1 MAMIDAPS
9 PNHNERAL
17 PVSMLV
23 LHYTGME
30 SGPAALDR
38 LRDPAARVSA
48 HYVLEEDGRLFQ
60 LVEEHR
66 RAWHAGRSFWRGI
79 TDINSASVGI
89 EIVNGGHDFG
99 LPAFPE
105 AQIQALITLCQGIL
119 ARHNIAA
126 HNIVGHSDIAPGRKQ
141 DPGER
146 FDWQRL
152 ANNGI
157 GLWPTP
163 AEVPPEERFFDDL
176 AHIGYGLDLANKT
189 DLITAFQRR
198 YSPQNL
204 SGKADAQTRA
214 IAHALAK
221 MIPSP

>member
-1 MAMIDAPS
+1 MIDAPS
-9 PNHNERAL
+9 PNQNDRAL
-17 PVSMLV
+17 PLTMLV

-30 SGPAALDR
+30 TGQAALDR
-38 LRDPAARVSA
+38 LRDPAAKVSA
-48 HYVLEEDGRLFQ
+48 HYVLEEDGRLLK

-66 RAWHAGRSFWRGI
+66 RAWHAGVSFWRGL
-79 TDINSASVGI
+79 TDLNSASIGI

-99 LPAFPE
+99 LPDFPE
-105 AQIQALITLCQGIL
+105 AQMQALIPLCQGII
-119 ARHNIAA
+119 ARHNIAP
-126 HNIVGHSDIAPGRKQ
+126 HNIVGHSDIAPTRKQ

-152 ANNGI
+152 AGEGI

-163 AEVPPEERFFDDL
+163 AEAPPEESFFDDL

-189 DLITAFQRR
+189 DIITAFQRR

-214 IAHALAK
+214 LAHTLAQ

>member
-1 MAMIDAPS
+1 MIDAPS
-9 PNHNERAL
+9 PNHNERDL
-17 PVSMLV
+17 PVTMLV
-23 LHYTGME
+23 LHYTGMK
-30 SGPAALDR
+30 SGAAAIER
-38 LRDPAARVSA
+38 LRDPAAKVSA
-48 HYVLEEDGRLFQ
+48 HYVLEEDGRIFQ
-60 LVEEHR
+60 LVDENQ
-66 RAWHAGRSFWRGI
+66 RAWHAGVSFWRSI
-79 TDINSASVGI
+79 TDINSASIGI

-105 AQIQALITLCQGIL
+105 VLMQALVPLCQGII

-146 FDWQRL
+146 FAWDRL
-152 ANNGI
+152 AREGI

-163 AEVPPEERFFDDL
+163 TEPPPETNLFDDL
-176 AHIGYGLDLANKT
+176 AHIGYGLDLASET
-189 DLITAFQRR
+189 EIITAFQRR
-198 YSPQNL
+198 YCPQNP

-214 IAHALAK
+214 LAHALAQ

>member
-1 MAMIDAPS
+1 MAMINAPS
-9 PNHNERAL
+9 PNHNERTL

-30 SGPAALDR
+30 SGQAALDR

-66 RAWHAGRSFWRGI
+66 RAWHAGLSFWRGI

-99 LPAFPE
+99 LPAFSE
-105 AQIQALITLCQGIL
+105 AQMQALIPLCQGIM
-119 ARHNIAA
+119 ARHSIAA

-152 ANNGI
+152 AREGI

-163 AEVPPEERFFDDL
+163 AEAPPEERFF
-176 AHIGYGLDLANKT
+176 
-189 DLITAFQRR
+189 
-198 YSPQNL
+198 
-204 SGKADAQTRA
+204 
-214 IAHALAK
+214 
-221 MIPSP
+221 

>member
-1 MAMIDAPS
+1 MIIDTPS
-9 PNHNERAL
+9 PNQNDRAL
-17 PVSMLV
+17 PLTMLV
-23 LHYTGME
+23 LHYTGMQ
-30 SGPAALDR
+30 SGQAALDR
-38 LRDPAARVSA
+38 LRDPAAKVSA
-48 HYVLEEDGRLFQ
+48 HYVLEEDGRVFK
-60 LVEEHR
+60 LVEEER
-66 RAWHAGRSFWRGI
+66 RAWHAGDSYWRNI
-79 TDINSASVGI
+79 TDINSASIGI

-105 AQIQALITLCQGIL
+105 AQMQTLIPLCQGIL
-119 ARHNIAA
+119 ARHNIAP

-152 ANNGI
+152 ANQGI

-163 AEVPPEERFFDDL
+163 SMAPIEESFFDDL

-198 YSPQNL
+198 YCPQNL

-214 IAHALAK
+214 LAHALAQ

>member
-1 MAMIDAPS
+1 MIDAPS
-9 PNHNERAL
+9 PNHNKRAL
-17 PVSMLV
+17 PVTILV
-23 LHYTGME
+23 LHYTGMD
-30 SGPAALDR
+30 SGEAALER
-38 LRDPAARVSA
+38 LRDPAAKVSS

-66 RAWHAGRSFWRGI
+66 RAWHAGRGFWRGI
-79 TDINSASVGI
+79 TDINSASIGI

-99 LPAFPE
+99 LPDFTE
-105 AQIQALITLCQGIL
+105 AQMQALIPLCRGII

-146 FDWQRL
+146 FAWQRL
-152 ANNGI
+152 ASEGI

-163 AEVPPEERFFDDL
+163 TEVPPEECFFDDL
-176 AHIGYGLDLANKT
+176 AHIGYGPDLASER
-189 DLITAFQRR
+189 DIITAFQRR
-198 YSPQNL
+198 FCPQNL
-204 SGKADAQTRA
+204 SGKADAQTRGL
-214 IAHALAK
+214 AHALAQ